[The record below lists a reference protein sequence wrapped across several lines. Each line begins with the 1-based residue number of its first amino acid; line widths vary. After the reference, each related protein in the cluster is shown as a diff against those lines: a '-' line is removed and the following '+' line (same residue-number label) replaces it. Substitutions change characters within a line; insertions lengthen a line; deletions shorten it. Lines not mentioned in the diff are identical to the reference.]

1 MRMNRP
7 LKPYNQGKD
16 PRELDYD
23 AILNNLVSTN
33 EINITKE
40 SEKKADWIISLGAGS

>member
-1 MRMNRP
+1 MRFNKP

-16 PRELDYD
+16 PRERDYD
-23 AILNNLVSTN
+23 EILNSLVSTN

-40 SEKKADWIISLGAGS
+40 SDKKADWTISLGAGS